1 MTATINA
8 TTATLPLSQLRID
21 EKSNVR
27 HANRGL
33 DPVLVSSI
41 KAIGLRSPLAV
52 RKNGKGYVIF
62 AGGQR
67 FLALQEI
74 AKERGEPDMP
84 VPVIITDEADAAARE
99 ASLHENVARSAMHPV
114 DEYRAYAQLAND
126 KERPMSVDQIAKRFG
141 VSEKGVHQRLALG
154 QLDDSVL
161 NAWQADE
168 LDGKAAKLF
177 TMQPDKKAQKSVLEQ
192 LRVGGYMHEHTVRE
206 ALGLGFNSRAG
217 KLLELVTEDAY
228 LARGGKVMR
237 DLFADERSDNTSVS
251 DPVLLKAMGDE
262 LIDREIARLSA
273 EGWGTVSKVRPT
285 DMWSYPQIDV
295 TGRPTKEEAARLKE
309 IEKIFAAAE
318 KADEY
323 LENNDELEE
332 EQAAIQQKIEERALA
347 TIDAKKKEKALVF
360 VSLSHDQ
367 SRIIIEFRNPPKATS
382 TGTAGKD
389 KTKDKSKAAAEDAI
403 SQALQLRQAE
413 QMTAAAQLAVTHQP
427 HVAMAILIAGISSN
441 DDALGIHQTSMSH
454 NRPKFAATLASA
466 LKLNTTDQIKVLT
479 ELVSKNINLV
489 KRYPAAAVLDD
500 ASHRALAEAIDGK
513 KLTAITR
520 EKFDAKDYFASV
532 SRTVIVEAVREAMGE
547 EHARKVSDMKKD
559 EAAKFATANLP
570 KLKWLPKQLRVPG
583 YDGPTAKAAPKPAA
597 KASAKKAPA
606 TAAKKAKR

>member
-114 DEYRAYAQLAND
+114 DEHRAFMLLATD
-126 KERPMSVDQIAKRFG
+126 KDHPLDVQQIATRFG
-141 VSEKGVHQRLALG
+141 TSEKIVLQRLALG

-161 NAWQADE
+161 NAWQAGE
-168 LDGKAAKLF
+168 LDGKVAKLF
-177 TMQPDKKAQKSVLEQ
+177 TMQPDKKAQKSVLER
-192 LRVGGYMHEHTVRE
+192 LRVGGYMHEHSVRE
-206 ALGLGFNSRAG
+206 ALGLGYNSRAG
-217 KLLELVTEDAY
+217 KLLELVTEEAY
-228 LARGGKVMR
+228 VARGGKVMR

-251 DPVLLKAMGDE
+251 DPVLLKAMADE

-273 EGWGTVSKVRPT
+273 EGWGTVTKERPT

-295 TGRPTKEEAARLKE
+295 TGKPTKEEAARLKE

-318 KADEY
+318 KADNY
-323 LENNDELEE
+323 LENNDQLEE

-347 TIDAKKKEKALVF
+347 TIDAQKKEKAIVF

-367 SRIIIEFRNPPKATS
+367 SRIMIEFRNPPKEARS
-382 TGTAGKD
+382 TPAAQKGKD
-389 KTKDKSKAAAEDAI
+389 KAKGAPEDAI

-413 QMTAAAQLAVTHQP
+413 QLTAAAQLAVTHQP

-441 DDALGIHQTSMSH
+441 DDALGIHQTSISH
-454 NRPKFAATLASA
+454 NRPKFAATLTSA
-466 LKLNTTDQIKVLT
+466 LKLSTTDQIKVLT

-547 EHARKVSDMKKD
+547 EHARKVGEMKKD

-583 YDGPTAKAAPKPAA
+583 YDGPAAKAAPKAPA

-606 TAAKKAKR
+606 KAAKKAKR